1 MHARLDAP
9 PELVDRLREICRA
22 LPESYEE
29 DAWVGTRW
37 CVRKKNFVHIV
48 PIEDGWPP
56 AYVKAVG
63 SGADQTILTF
73 RSAGEELAALTAQGP
88 PFFKPVWWHD
98 IVGVVLDDDTDWTEI
113 AELVSES
120 YCLLAPA
127 KLSSLVDRPSA

>member
-1 MHARLDAP
+1 MHSRLDAP
-9 PELVDRLREICRA
+9 PELVERLREICRD

-37 CVRKKNFVHIV
+37 CVRKKNFAHIV

-56 AYVKAVG
+56 AYVRAAG

-113 AELVSES
+113 AELVAES

-127 KLSSLVDRPSA
+127 KLAALVDRPSA